1 MKKLVLSMMTMLA
14 IVSMSKAQ
22 NSLSVADFTL
32 AQNGEASLTVSF
44 QFDVADT
51 YTGYSFDLQIPSD
64 LEFVIESGTD
74 VAYVKG
80 ECHDASHSVTANL
93 SDGVVKVAG
102 LSLSSKPLTGTSGV
116 LLTFTVKPTTD
127 NLVVGQTYQGSIS
140 NILIVPVEGN
150 KQSLDASNFTITIGD
165 PIELR
170 TILDETS
177 TTAPEAA
184 SGVDVRVKRTI
195 NAGNWSTICL
205 PFAMSESQVKAA
217 FGDDVV
223 LADFT
228 GIESTYDTDEET
240 ILSIQVN
247 FSQATSIESNH
258 PYLIKVNNNISSFTV
273 DNVNIDPDEASVD
286 KDEWRTGSG
295 TKKDPYVYHYN
306 SFVGTYVADTT
317 VPELCLFLNGN
328 KLWYSLGSTKM
339 KGFRAY
345 FDFYDVLT
353 EVEEGYSAAP
363 AISLFIANGEI
374 TKIDARTMR
383 EIETGKVY
391 NMTGQYLGEA
401 ENMDNLPKGIYIVDG
416 KKVVK

>member
-1 MKKLVLSMMTMLA
+1 
-14 IVSMSKAQ
+14 
-22 NSLSVADFTL
+22 
-32 AQNGEASLTVSF
+32 
-44 QFDVADT
+44 
-51 YTGYSFDLQIPSD
+51 
-64 LEFVIESGTD
+64 
-74 VAYVKG
+74 
-80 ECHDASHSVTANL
+80 
-93 SDGVVKVAG
+93 
-102 LSLSSKPLTGTSGV
+102 
-116 LLTFTVKPTTD
+116 
-127 NLVVGQTYQGSIS
+127 
-140 NILIVPVEGN
+140 
-150 KQSLDASNFTITIGD
+150 
-165 PIELR
+165 
-170 TILDETS
+170 
-177 TTAPEAA
+177 
-184 SGVDVRVKRTI
+184 
-195 NAGNWSTICL
+195 
-205 PFAMSESQVKAA
+205 VKAA

-374 TKIDARTMR
+374 TKIDARTMK

-401 ENMDNLPKGIYIVDG
+401 ENMDKLPKGIYIVNG
-416 KKVVK
+416 KKVIK